1 MKINKCSH
9 IDLGISVNDD
19 MYLYLIEGDTVN
31 KMIFK
36 NRDQVKELIADL
48 EDLLEQH
55 QILVEEHR

>member
-9 IDLGISVNDD
+9 IDLDISVNDD

-36 NRDQVKELIADL
+36 NRDQVKELIAEL
-48 EDLLEQH
+48 EDLLEKH